1 MPRTRTWCACGRTS
15 EAGAMSDSEASMEA
29 RILKAVKLT
38 LANVIKDTATPH
50 GMRHPLS
57 DGTIQDLR
65 QCLALISA
73 RERELAQA
81 AGKAPAGKPRYAD
94 EPARKAEV
102 VRFHK
107 KRPSGEED

>member
-1 MPRTRTWCACGRTS
+1 
-15 EAGAMSDSEASMEA
+15 MEA
-29 RILKAVKLT
+29 RILQAVKLT

-57 DGTIQDLR
+57 DGTIEDLR

-81 AGKAPAGKPRYAD
+81 AGKASGDKPRYAD
-94 EPARKAEV
+94 EPVREESV
-102 VRFHK
+102 VQFYK
-107 KRPSGEED
+107 KKPSGEEK

>member
-1 MPRTRTWCACGRTS
+1 
-15 EAGAMSDSEASMEA
+15 MSDSEATMEA
-29 RILKAVKLT
+29 RILQAVKLT

-73 RERELAQA
+73 RERELTAA
-81 AGKAPAGKPRYAD
+81 AGRPIGGRPRYAD
-94 EPARKAEV
+94 EPARGDPV
-102 VRFHK
+102 IRFHK
-107 KRPSGEED
+107 KKPPDET

>member
-1 MPRTRTWCACGRTS
+1 
-15 EAGAMSDSEASMEA
+15 MSDSEASVEA
-29 RILKAVKLT
+29 RILQAMKLT

-81 AGKAPAGKPRYAD
+81 AGKAVDGRPHYAD
-94 EPARKAEV
+94 EPGQKETAIH
-102 VRFHK
+102 FYK
-107 KRPSGEED
+107 KKPE

>member
-1 MPRTRTWCACGRTS
+1 MNKS
-15 EAGAMSDSEASMEA
+15 SDPESSMEA
-29 RILKAVKLT
+29 RILRAVKLT

-57 DGTIQDLR
+57 DGTIEDLR

-81 AGKAPAGKPRYAD
+81 AGNAMADKPRYAD
-94 EPARKAEV
+94 EPAREAMV
-102 VRFHK
+102 VHFYK
-107 KRPSGEED
+107 KNPPGEES

>member
-1 MPRTRTWCACGRTS
+1 
-15 EAGAMSDSEASMEA
+15 MEA
-29 RILKAVKLT
+29 RILQAVKLT

-73 RERELAQA
+73 RERELAQTT
-81 AGKAPAGKPRYAD
+81 GKATGGKPRYAD
-94 EPARKAEV
+94 EPAREESV

-107 KRPSGEED
+107 KKPSGEET

>member
-1 MPRTRTWCACGRTS
+1 
-15 EAGAMSDSEASMEA
+15 MSDPETSVEE

-38 LANVIKDTATPH
+38 LAGVIKDTATPH

-65 QCLALISA
+65 ACLALISA

-81 AGKAPAGKPRYAD
+81 AGRATGERPRFTD
-94 EPARKAEV
+94 EPAREDTV
-102 VRFHK
+102 IHFHK
-107 KRPSGEED
+107 KRPAGDGE

>member
-1 MPRTRTWCACGRTS
+1 MN
-15 EAGAMSDSEASMEA
+15 DSEASMEA
-29 RILKAVKLT
+29 RILQAVKLT

-81 AGKAPAGKPRYAD
+81 AGKAPGDKPRYAD
-94 EPARKAEV
+94 EPVREESV
-102 VRFHK
+102 VQFYK
-107 KRPSGEED
+107 KKPSGEED

>member
-1 MPRTRTWCACGRTS
+1 MNQS
-15 EAGAMSDSEASMEA
+15 SDPESSMEA
-29 RILKAVKLT
+29 RILRAVKLT

-81 AGKAPAGKPRYAD
+81 AGKATGGKPRFAD
-94 EPARKAEV
+94 EPARGETV
-102 VRFHK
+102 VHFHK
-107 KRPSGEED
+107 KKPAGEET

>member
-1 MPRTRTWCACGRTS
+1 
-15 EAGAMSDSEASMEA
+15 MSDSEASMEA
-29 RILKAVKLT
+29 RILQAVKLT

-50 GMRHPLS
+50 DMRHPLS

-81 AGKAPAGKPRYAD
+81 TGKAAGGKPRYAD
-94 EPARKAEV
+94 EPAREETV
-102 VRFHK
+102 LHFFRK
-107 KRPSGEED
+107 KPAGEEDR

>member
-1 MPRTRTWCACGRTS
+1 
-15 EAGAMSDSEASMEA
+15 MSNPELSMEE
-29 RILKAVKLT
+29 RILAAVRLT
-38 LANVIKDTATPH
+38 LAAVIRDTATPA

-81 AGKAPAGKPRYAD
+81 AGRPIGGRPRYVD
-94 EPARKAEV
+94 EPAGADQV
-102 VRFHK
+102 VRFHRK
-107 KRPSGEED
+107 EPPGDPR